1 MLIAAISHINENVH
15 TERDFWREHDIKNQD
30 SVMSSAHKVKKEFN
44 MHIWNNQL
52 NMFLESI
59 EEKHP
64 EKDHQSHLE
73 IACSLLRSFIKDN
86 YKTILNP
93 LDLEPDHSLGT
104 IADIITPI
112 EDTFVASTN
121 ISNDFIDKLYR
132 VFFNTEDIININLS
146 QNLTP
151 AYFRFNRRNSPNQPM
166 NQIRNNYID
175 LLRYQ
180 YWEED
185 MPIFKKN

>member
-30 SVMSSAHKVKKEFN
+30 SVISSAHKVKKEFN

-52 NMFLESI
+52 NLFVNYLSEFIIPVYEWCFLNMLLESI

-86 YKTILNP
+86 HYPQLSEVNHK
-93 LDLEPDHSLGT
+93 LD
-104 IADIITPI
+104 
-112 EDTFVASTN
+112 F
-121 ISNDFIDKLYR
+121 
-132 VFFNTEDIININLS
+132 
-146 QNLTP
+146 
-151 AYFRFNRRNSPNQPM
+151 
-166 NQIRNNYID
+166 
-175 LLRYQ
+175 LL
-180 YWEED
+180 
-185 MPIFKKN
+185 

>member
-1 MLIAAISHINENVH
+1 ML
-15 TERDFWREHDIKNQD
+15 
-30 SVMSSAHKVKKEFN
+30 
-44 MHIWNNQL
+44 
-52 NMFLESI
+52 LESI

>member
-1 MLIAAISHINENVH
+1 MKEYTGSNSYTSTRTNTLLNNVIEINRTLTPKYNNDRFY
-15 TERDFWREHDIKNQD
+15 TD
-30 SVMSSAHKVKKEFN
+30 SVDSLYQCYLNERIFN
-44 MHIWNNQL
+44 LRLFYTLYKIIDYVNQ
-52 NMFLESI
+52 ES
-59 EEKHP
+59 P
-64 EKDHQSHLE
+64 Y
-73 IACSLLRSFIKDN
+73 R
-86 YKTILNP
+86 
-93 LDLEPDHSLGT
+93 LDQGIYYST
-104 IADIITPI
+104 
-112 EDTFVASTN
+112 STN

-146 QNLTP
+146 TNLTP

-185 MPIFKKN
+185 MPIFEKN